1 MNFLKDIFLGA
12 IKGILSLGIAFI
24 MLIIFFSIL
33 GALFSPDTEEEVIIS
48 ENSLLYIDNL
58 SLIGDRDT
66 KPDELNLDFNI
77 PLPLP
82 LIDNSQTEK
91 ISLSTFKNIIN
102 KAADDDKIK
111 GIYLNVEN
119 VSISFN
125 KAEKVREIL
134 EEFKKKK
141 PIYSYA
147 DVHTKNA
154 YYISSISNFVAIS
167 PPGFIS
173 VSGFGISQFFY
184 KNMLDELG
192 ININLF
198 RVGEYKGAAE
208 TYVRTDFSK
217 ESEEEYLYL
226 LDYRMSNYLNKIS
239 TSRSIEKDNLL
250 SIIDNFETEL
260 PKDALKNNLIDS
272 LIYEDEMS
280 NYLKIKVDSSYKKIS
295 LLKYRRTLEGNKYNR
310 NKIAVLYA
318 IGGILPGSGDDGI
331 YSESIIKEIRKIKKN
346 KNIKSVILYINSG
359 GGSAF
364 ASDLIARELKL
375 LNDEKPLIA
384 YMSDVCASGGYYI
397 AMPADTLIA
406 SSGSII
412 GSIGV
417 FGLFPEM
424 NELLNN
430 KLKITTDQIK
440 TNKNIGEIDPFRP
453 LEEDEKKLVQRGVNQ
468 IYTEFLSIVAEGRS
482 MSTDE
487 VDKLARGR
495 VFYGDKGKEL
505 DLIDIVGE
513 FNDAIKLAAE
523 LAEIEEYQIIEYPK
537 QKTEIE
543 RIVSSLQQTSSVI
556 EPLIE
561 SNWIIKSI
569 VQDDFYDPFQMR
581 MEYKFD

>member
-66 KPDELNLDFNI
+66 KPDELNFDFNI

-91 ISLSTFKNIIN
+91 ISLLTFKNIIN

-111 GIYLNVEN
+111 GIYLNIEN

-239 TSRSIEKDNLL
+239 SSRSIDKDNLL
-250 SIIDNFETEL
+250 NIIDNFETEL
-260 PKDALKNNLIDS
+260 PKDALENNLIDS

-468 IYTEFLSIVAEGRS
+468 IYTEFLSIVADGRS

-556 EPLIE
+556 DPLIE